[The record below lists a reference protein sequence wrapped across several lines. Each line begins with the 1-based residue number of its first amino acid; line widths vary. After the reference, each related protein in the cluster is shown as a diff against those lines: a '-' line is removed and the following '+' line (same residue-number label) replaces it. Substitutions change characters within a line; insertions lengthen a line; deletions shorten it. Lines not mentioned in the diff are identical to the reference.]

1 MKRNLLWIYSFIA
14 LAVFSPSLNSQ
25 ALNENTFKLGRTI
38 GLIEAFY
45 VDTADINALTE
56 AAIVNMLRS
65 LDPHSSYISAKDVK
79 DMNEPLNGNFEGIGI
94 QFNLLHDTIV
104 VIDPIKNGPSEKVGI
119 KAGDRIITI
128 NDEKVTGIKMTTSG
142 VRSRLMGPKGTKVNV
157 GVARKGDKEIY
168 SFTITRDKIPMNSL
182 DAAYMLNSETGYI
195 KLNKFAATTEKE
207 FMDGLATLE
216 GQNLKYMII
225 DLRGNPGGYMLSA
238 VALANHFLEG
248 QKLVVYMQGR
258 KTPRD
263 DFKSNGKGLL
273 TKTRVAILTDE
284 GSASASEILAGAMQ
298 DWDRGIIVGRR
309 TFGKGLVQNAFYLT
323 DGSQIRLTI
332 ARYYTPTGRSIQSP
346 YKDGYDKYMED
357 YVKRFSNGETRIADS
372 IHFPDSLKY
381 NTLVNKR
388 IVYGGG
394 GIMPDVFVSADTS
407 YYSDYYGSL
416 LRKGIHGSFT
426 LEYADKN
433 RAKILATYKTFD
445 NYKDK
450 FQFSPEDIKWFIKM
464 GEDAGAKFNEKQ
476 WQVSKEEL
484 LKILKGWVANDIW
497 QSTESYR
504 IMNEGDK
511 VIEKALKI
519 LSDKADYDRILGYKY
534 EK

>member
-1 MKRNLLWIYSFIA
+1 MKRYLILTLAIFAFFCFI
-14 LAVFSPSLNSQ
+14 SPADGQ
-25 ALNENTFKLGRTI
+25 TLNENTFKIGRTL

-45 VDTADINALTE
+45 VDTADVNALTE

-65 LDPHSSYISAKDVK
+65 LDPHSSYISAKDVQE
-79 DMNEPLNGNFEGIGI
+79 MNEPLNGNFEGIGV
-94 QFNLLHDTIV
+94 QFNILHDTIV
-104 VIDPIKNGPSEKVGI
+104 VIEPIKNGPSEKLGV

-128 NDEKVTGIKMTTSG
+128 NDEKVTNIKITTTG
-142 VRSRLMGPKGTKVNV
+142 VRKRLMGPKGTKVNI
-157 GVARKGDKEIY
+157 GVVRNGDKEIY
-168 SFTITRDKIPMNSL
+168 TFTITRDKIPINSL
-182 DAAYMLNSETGYI
+182 DAAYMINSETGYI

-207 FMDGLATLE
+207 FLEGLAKFDRQTLK
-216 GQNLKYMII
+216 NVII
-225 DLRGNPGGYMLSA
+225 DLRGNPGGYMLAA
-238 VALANHFLEG
+238 VSLANQFLEG

-258 KTPRD
+258 KTPREE
-263 DFKSNGKGLL
+263 FKSNGKGLL

-284 GSASASEILAGAMQ
+284 GSASASEILAGAIQ
-298 DWDRGIIVGRR
+298 DWDRGVVVGRR

-346 YKDGYDKYMED
+346 YKDGYNKYMEAWA
-357 YVKRFSNGETRIADS
+357 KRFSNGETQSADS

-388 IVYGGG
+388 LVYGGG
-394 GIMPDVFVSADTS
+394 GLMPDIFVSIDTS
-407 YYSDYYGSL
+407 HYTDYYGNL

-433 RAKILATYKTFD
+433 RAKLLANYKTFD
-445 NYKDK
+445 DYKSG
-450 FQFSPEDIKWFIKM
+450 FGFSPEEIKSFIKM
-464 GEDAGAKFNEKQ
+464 GEDAGVKFDEKQ
-476 WQVSKEEL
+476 WQQSKAEL
-484 LKILKGWVANDIW
+484 LKILKGWVASYIW

-504 IMNEGDK
+504 IMNEGDA

-519 LSDKADYDRILGYKY
+519 LSDKAEYDRILGSK
-534 EK
+534 